1 MGNTFIENGDHCPDE
16 IISSVQDGIYATDF
30 SGGQVDI
37 TSGKFVFSAS
47 NAFKIENG
55 KVSTPLKG
63 ITLVGTGADTM
74 KKITMIPSTAITAAM
89 VKTVS
94 SSSLVS
100 VFEKP
105 KFRDFVAS
113 ADSHTHGQL
122 AEGLH
127 DFLHGDQR
135 NGFVSL
141 VKALAPA
148 KLAKWSL
155 VTLIPNYFHPDTEV
169 FVKPTTAKGVI
180 SHFELQ
186 VPDYR
191 PMPYW
196 DFYTAY
202 RETIMTMKQACD
214 PALGV
219 SNVAFCGF
227 LMMSSKNAGHN
238 GR

>member
-1 MGNTFIENGDHCPDE
+1 MTGHVSKFTGPALNNDRLLQAQAEFLSSYPGGFAHPDMQA
-16 IISSVQDGIYATDF
+16 IA
-30 SGGQVDI
+30 
-37 TSGKFVFSAS
+37 K
-47 NAFKIENG
+47 KH
-55 KVSTPLKG
+55 KVSKMQD
-63 ITLVGTGADTM
+63 LVQQSFAPDAFVSD
-74 KKITMIPSTAITAAM
+74 KAITAAM

-105 KFRDFVAS
+105 KFRDFVAA
-113 ADSHTHGQL
+113 ADSQTHGML
-122 AEGLH
+122 TEGLYN
-127 DFLHGDQR
+127 FLHGEQQK
-135 NGFVSL
+135 GFVSL

-155 VTLIPNYFHPDTEV
+155 VTVIPNYYHPDTEV

-180 SHFELQ
+180 RQFELQ

-202 RETIMTMKQACD
+202 RETIMTMKALCE
-214 PALGV
+214 PSLGV

-227 LMMSSKNAGHN
+227 LMMSQSND
-238 GR
+238 R

>member
-1 MGNTFIENGDHCPDE
+1 MSGHVSKFTGPALNDARLQQAQADFLSLYPGGFAHPDMQA
-16 IISSVQDGIYATDF
+16 IARKHKVQKMQDLVQQSFAPDA
-30 SGGQVDI
+30 
-37 TSGKFVFSAS
+37 FVSD
-47 NAFKIENG
+47 N
-55 KVSTPLKG
+55 
-63 ITLVGTGADTM
+63 
-74 KKITMIPSTAITAAM
+74 AITAAM

-113 ADSHTHGQL
+113 ADSHTHGML
-122 AEGLH
+122 ANGLYE
-127 DFLHGDQR
+127 FLHGDQTR
-135 NGFVSL
+135 GFVAL
-141 VKALAPA
+141 VRALAPA

-155 VTLIPNYFHPDTEV
+155 VTLIPNYYHPDDEV

-180 SHFELQ
+180 RQFELQ

-196 DFYTAY
+196 DFYSAY
-202 RETIMTMKQACD
+202 RETILAMKAQCD
-214 PALGV
+214 PSLGV

-227 LMMSSKNAGHN
+227 LMMNS
-238 GR
+238 R

>member
-1 MGNTFIENGDHCPDE
+1 MTGHVSKYTGPALNDTTL
-16 IISSVQDGIYATDF
+16 QQAQADF
-30 SGGQVDI
+30 LSLYPGGFAHPEMQAI
-37 TSGKFVFSAS
+37 AK
-47 NAFKIENG
+47 KH
-55 KVSTPLKG
+55 KVSKMQE
-63 ITLVGTGADTM
+63 LVHSAFAADAFVSD
-74 KKITMIPSTAITAAM
+74 KAITAAM

-180 SHFELQ
+180 RHFELQ